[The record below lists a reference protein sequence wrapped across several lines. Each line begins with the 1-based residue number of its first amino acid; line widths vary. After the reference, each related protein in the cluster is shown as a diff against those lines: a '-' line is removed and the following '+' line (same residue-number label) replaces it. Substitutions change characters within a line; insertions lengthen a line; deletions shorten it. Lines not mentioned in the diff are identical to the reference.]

1 MAKKLSM
8 LLLVFSSFCFVQHLP
23 ANDISIV
30 PKPFDMK
37 VQEGQFT
44 LTAKTAIVAEN
55 NAKETADFLA
65 EMLEPATGYKLKVT
79 SKAGAIFKPGKIIL
93 KINNRY
99 MDELGK
105 EGYRL
110 GVDKKNILIEAAAPN
125 GLFYGCQT
133 LRQLLPVQIESKEII
148 DAVEWTVA
156 AVEIKDKPRYKWR
169 GMHLDVSRHFFDK
182 EFVKRYIDLIAM
194 HKMNVFHWHLTD
206 DNGWRLE
213 IKRYPKLA
221 EKSAWRVDREDQPW
235 RGRTPPKPGEKATY
249 GGYYT
254 HEDVKEIVTY
264 AGRRHITVVPEIEM
278 PGHTSEVFAAYP
290 ELSCRGKQ
298 LYVQPGLYWP
308 NVDVF
313 CAGNEQTFEFLQRVI
328 DEVVELFPG
337 PYIHIGGDE
346 AKKTNWEACPKC
358 QARIKAEGLKDEHEL
373 QSYFIKRMEKY
384 INSKG
389 KRLIG
394 WDEILEGGLAPSATV
409 MSWRGMKGGIEAA
422 KMGHDVVMTPTD
434 YCYFDYYQ
442 GDKKV
447 EPVAIGGYIPLKKV
461 YQFDPRPES
470 LPLDKHKYILG
481 GQANLWTE
489 FVSTDE
495 HAEYM
500 VLPRMSAL
508 SEAVWSPKEHRNWE
522 DFTLRMKKLY
532 PRFDWMKVNYR
543 KGDE

>member
-1 MAKKLSM
+1 M
-8 LLLVFSSFCFVQHLP
+8 VFSSFCFVQYLQ

-37 VQEGQFT
+37 VREGQFT
-44 LTAKTAIVAEN
+44 LTAKTVIVAEN
-55 NAKETADFLA
+55 KAKETGGFLA

-79 SKAGAIFKPGKIIL
+79 SNIWAIFKPGKIIL
-93 KINNRY
+93 KVNRRY

-110 GVDKKNILIEAAAPN
+110 KVTKKNIFIEAAAPN

-148 DAVEWTVA
+148 ETVEWTVP

-194 HKMNVFHWHLTD
+194 HKMNIFHWHLTD

-213 IKRYPKLA
+213 IKQYPKLA

-235 RGRTPPKPGEKATY
+235 RGRTPPRPGEKATY

-254 HEDVKEIVTY
+254 HEDIKEIVAY

-290 ELSCRGKQ
+290 ELSCRGKE

-328 DEVVELFPG
+328 DEVAELFPG

-346 AKKTNWEACPKC
+346 AKKTNWQACPKC

-373 QSYFIKRMEKY
+373 QSYFIKRIEKY

-442 GDKKV
+442 GDKEV
-447 EPVAIGGYIPLKKV
+447 EPVAIGGYIPLEKV
-461 YQFDPRPES
+461 YEFDPRPES
-470 LPLDKHKYILG
+470 LPVDKHKYILG

-489 FVSTDE
+489 FISTSE

-508 SEAVWSPKEHRNWE
+508 SEVVWSPREHRNWE
-522 DFTLRMKKLY
+522 DFILRMKKLY
-532 PRFDWMKVNYR
+532 PRFDCMKVNYR
-543 KGDE
+543 KPDE